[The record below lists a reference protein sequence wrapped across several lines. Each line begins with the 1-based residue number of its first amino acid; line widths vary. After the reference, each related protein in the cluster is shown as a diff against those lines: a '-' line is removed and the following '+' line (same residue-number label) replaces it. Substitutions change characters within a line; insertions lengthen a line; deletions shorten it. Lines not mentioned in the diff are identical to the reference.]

1 MSIGYCFAIS
11 KTIQYLIMRP
21 KLSVA
26 MCTYNGERFLTEQL
40 LSIVNQELP
49 VDEIIICD
57 DGSTDET
64 INLINNF
71 KQKYNDLA
79 IDIFVNRPQLGV
91 VHNFEKAISK
101 CSGDIIFLS
110 DQDDIWAKDKTKT
123 ITDYF
128 QNHDNIDLV
137 FTDAIL
143 IDKDGNNLSRFS
155 LLDAVGLYGK
165 CLTAWENGMAL
176 EMINRQN
183 RCTGATM
190 ALKKS
195 LKNKVLPFCKE
206 TTALHDEQ
214 LAVIGIKKRSLAVIK
229 QPLINYRLHEN
240 NTIGIGNKYRLAP
253 NLHHNYSDIFKPY
266 KVKKWICDI
275 NEDLDREKC
284 KIHFMQYRYKH
295 SSTLHGKTKILLNLH
310 LYIKNYK
317 RYFFHCF
324 ITDLIYGINN
334 YFSRVVHVNI

>member
-1 MSIGYCFAIS
+1 
-11 KTIQYLIMRP
+11 MRP

-26 MCTYNGERFLTEQL
+26 MCTYNGERFLMEQL

-57 DGSTDET
+57 DSSADNT
-64 INLINNF
+64 INIINDF
-71 KQKYNDLA
+71 KQKYNDLS

-91 VHNFEKAISK
+91 VRNFEKAISK

-190 ALKKS
+190 ALKKT
-195 LKNKVLPFCKE
+195 LKNEVLPFCKE

-229 QPLINYRLHEN
+229 QPLINYRLHES
-240 NTIGIGNKYRLAP
+240 NTIGIGNYFRLAP
-253 NLHHNYSDIFKPY
+253 NTHHKYSDIFKPY
-266 KVKKWICDI
+266 KVKKWIREI
-275 NEDLDREKC
+275 NGNYDMEKC
-284 KIHFMQYRYKH
+284 KINFIQYRYKH
-295 SSTLHGKTKILLNLH
+295 SSTICGKIKLFIKLH
-310 LYIKNYK
+310 LYIKYYK

-324 ITDLIYGINN
+324 ITDLICGIN
-334 YFSRVVHVNI
+334 YYISRVVHFDF